1 MKQKFWVQNEL
12 ACIYCKAISK
22 KDLRILEGLF
32 RPIISDK
39 YLSICWFFTCNCL
52 KTDPEIQK
60 NAFFRK

>member
-1 MKQKFWVQNEL
+1 MKQKFWVQKEL

-39 YLSICWFFTCNCL
+39 TIHLLVFYLQLLENG
-52 KTDPEIQK
+52 P
-60 NAFFRK
+60 